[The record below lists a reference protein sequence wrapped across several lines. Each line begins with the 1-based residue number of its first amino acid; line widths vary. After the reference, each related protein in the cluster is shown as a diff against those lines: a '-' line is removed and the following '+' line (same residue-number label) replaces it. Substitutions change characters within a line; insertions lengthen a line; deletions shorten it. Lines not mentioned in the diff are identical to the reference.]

1 MPDPLA
7 VPQKRNPVWCEWFQA
22 MLRALEGMDQ
32 GGIRG
37 MGKVSVRLISAFLAA
52 GVSMSCANGAPE
64 PLVCAAI
71 GALAGGGG
79 GAAAGTH
86 AHGPHD
92 TEWVVG
98 AGVGGAVILGTAG
111 YFICKALQHEEVAEV
126 EPAPSRPAPSPAPAP
141 MEEGERI
148 VLRGV
153 NFDFDKSNIRPDAAV
168 ILDEAVRLL
177 GGGSGPSVSVEG
189 HTDWI
194 GSDAYNAGLSE
205 RRANSVQAYLIEHGV
220 SASRLSTVGYGESR
234 PIASN
239 DTREG
244 RALNR
249 RVELLVQE

>member
-1 MPDPLA
+1 MGNLS
-7 VPQKRNPVWCEWFQA
+7 RNG
-22 MLRALEGMDQ
+22 R
-32 GGIRG
+32 
-37 MGKVSVRLISAFLAA
+37 VRLFSAFLAVA
-52 GVSMSCANGAPE
+52 VSMTACANGGPE

-86 AHGPHD
+86 YDGPHD
-92 TEWVVG
+92 TEYVAG
-98 AGVGGAVILGTAG
+98 AGVLGAVVLGTAG
-111 YFICKALQHEEVAEV
+111 YFICKAMQSEEVV
-126 EPAPSRPAPSPAPAP
+126 EETPPPPRAAPGPGPAPVV
-141 MEEGERI
+141 EEGERI

-168 ILDEAVRLL
+168 ILDEAVRIL
-177 GGGSGPSVSVEG
+177 GDSGPAVAIEG

-205 RRANSVQAYLIEHGV
+205 RRANAVQAYLIEHGV
-220 SASRLSTVGYGESR
+220 SASRLSTAGYGESR

>member
-1 MPDPLA
+1 
-7 VPQKRNPVWCEWFQA
+7 
-22 MLRALEGMDQ
+22 
-32 GGIRG
+32 
-37 MGKVSVRLISAFLAA
+37 MGKVSRFGLVRLFSGFMAVA
-52 GVSMSCANGAPE
+52 VSMTACANGGPE

-86 AHGPHD
+86 YDGSHD
-92 TEWVVG
+92 TEYVVG
-98 AGVGGAVILGTAG
+98 AGVAGAIVLGTAG
-111 YFICKALQHEEVAEV
+111 YFICKALQEDEVAAV
-126 EPAPSRPAPSPAPAP
+126 EPAPPAPTP
-141 MEEGERI
+141 MAEPEPVTEGERI

-168 ILDEAVRLL
+168 ILDEAVRIL
-177 GGGSGPSVSVEG
+177 GTGSGPAVSIEG

>member
-1 MPDPLA
+1 
-7 VPQKRNPVWCEWFQA
+7 
-22 MLRALEGMDQ
+22 
-32 GGIRG
+32 
-37 MGKVSVRLISAFLAA
+37 MGKVSRFGLVRLFSGFMAVA
-52 GVSMSCANGAPE
+52 VSMTACANGGPE

-71 GALAGGGG
+71 GALAG
-79 GAAAGTH
+79 AG
-86 AHGPHD
+86 
-92 TEWVVG
+92 G
-98 AGVGGAVILGTAG
+98 AGVAATHIDGSHDDEYIYPIGAAGGILLGTAG
-111 YFICKALQHEEVAEV
+111 YFICKAMQHEEVAEV
-126 EPAPSRPAPSPAPAP
+126 EPAPPAPTP
-141 MEEGERI
+141 MAEPEPMTEGEKI

-168 ILDEAVRLL
+168 ILDEAVRIL
-177 GGGSGPSVSVEG
+177 GTGSGSSVSVEG

-220 SASRLSTVGYGESR
+220 SASRLSTTGYGESR